1 MRRLAVLLPSLL
13 LIVACTSPE
22 ATRVRAG
29 GKGSDVRNVG
39 PVVEMHGGS
48 EPYWETPRLVDAAA
62 PTAAASPGAA
72 PAEQDAGARRR

>member
-39 PVVEMHGGS
+39 PIVEMHGGS
-48 EPYWETPRLVDAAA
+48 EPYWETPRLVDAGG
-62 PTAAASPGAA
+62 PTAAASPGA
-72 PAEQDAGARRR
+72 PSAEQDAGARRR

>member
-1 MRRLAVLLPSLL
+1 
-13 LIVACTSPE
+13 
-22 ATRVRAG
+22 
-29 GKGSDVRNVG
+29 
-39 PVVEMHGGS
+39 MHGGS

>member
-1 MRRLAVLLPSLL
+1 MRHLAVLLTSLL
-13 LIVACTSPE
+13 LVVACTSPE

-48 EPYWETPRLVDAAA
+48 EPYWETPRLVDAGG
-62 PTAAASPGAA
+62 PTAAASPGA
-72 PAEQDAGARRR
+72 PSAEQDAGARRR